1 MQKSTY
7 TGGLLA
13 AILIGSLGVA
23 VSVSQSGRLVVGTD
37 LSLPPFEY
45 LSGEDGTESI
55 GFDIDIAQQI
65 AKNTR
70 RRVKIVDR
78 PFSSLVSELEDGAI
92 DMIIA
97 ALPITPERA
106 ARVDFS
112 RPYYSATQVIVTR
125 AGNTPPQRIEEL
137 SGRRIA
143 VQTERIGQLVA
154 ADLTIPHTLL
164 SFASNREMINALHG
178 NQIDAIIID
187 NELARYYHTDSTEG
201 LLITDIQLEPILYG
215 IAVQKG
221 DERLLR
227 AINATL
233 SDLRN
238 SGEYNRLL
246 ERHVVN

>member
-1 MQKSTY
+1 MY

-13 AILIGSLGVA
+13 AILIGSLGTAVLVA
-23 VSVSQSGRLVVGTD
+23 QNGRLVVGTD

-70 RRVKIVDR
+70 MRIRIVDS
-78 PFSSLVSELEDGAI
+78 PFSSLISELESGTV

-97 ALPITPERA
+97 ALPITPENA

-112 RPYYSATQVIVTR
+112 QPYYSATQVIITR
-125 AGNTPPQRIEEL
+125 TGNTPPQRIEDL
-137 SGRRIA
+137 SDMRIA
-143 VQTERIGQLVA
+143 VQAERIGQLIA
-154 ADLTIPHTLL
+154 ANLTIPHTLL

-178 NQIDAIIID
+178 DQIDAVIID
-187 NELARYYHTDSTEG
+187 NELARYYHTNSTGG
-201 LLITDIQLEPILYG
+201 LTVTDIQLESILYG

-221 DERLLR
+221 DERLLQT
-227 AINATL
+227 INATL
-233 SDLRN
+233 ADLRN

-246 ERHVVN
+246 ELHVVN